1 MLADQEIIYSENRS
15 CGDENV
21 EVDKRIRN
29 KYMWNKV
36 VVASTVSKMR
46 NPIWRWFGH
55 VKRKSIDASVRRS
68 KFGNDG
74 HQER

>member
-1 MLADQEIIYSENRS
+1 MADQEIICSENGS

-29 KYMWNKV
+29 KDIRNKV
-36 VVASTVSKMR
+36 VVASTVYKMR
-46 NPIWRWFGH
+46 NPILRWFGH
-55 VKRKSIDASVRRS
+55 VKRNSVDASVRRW
-68 KFGNDG
+68 KVGNGG